1 MTATFNIRKKYS
13 TVERIDVY
21 EHSIEI
27 IIVPL
32 KERATETNLFLEIN
46 ILLMKKVLK
55 QWMTARS
62 LVKIITVSFQ
72 DWMTATLSVTNT
84 VILLQRKDGCNWCG
98 EINRSP
104 FKNSNPKRALPRK

>member
-1 MTATFNIRKKYS
+1 MTANFNIRKICS

-21 EHSIEI
+21 EHSLEI

-32 KERATETNLFLEIN
+32 KERITETNLFLGIN
-46 ILLMKKVLK
+46 ILLLKKVLK

-62 LVKIITVSFQ
+62 LVKIITVFFK
-72 DWMTATLSVTNT
+72 DWMTATLSVKNT
-84 VILLQRKDGCNWCG
+84 DILDTSG

-104 FKNSNPKRALPRK
+104 FKKSNPKRALPRK